1 MKCGNNMAKR
11 LLKRTT
17 EAPAPKKSKEVAE
30 PDVICKGA
38 ESVATPYA
46 PVLGKCIKCKM
57 CPANSAMDSLCLR
70 CHKEAN
76 GYEFDAEKNRF
87 VKIKGRK

>member
-1 MKCGNNMAKR
+1 MAR

-17 EAPAPKKSKEVAE
+17 ETPKPKKTKEVEE
-30 PDVICKGA
+30 PDVVCKGA
-38 ESVATPYA
+38 ESVATSYA
-46 PVLGKCIKCKM
+46 PILGKCTKCKM
-57 CPANSAMDSLCLR
+57 CPANSAVDTLCLR

-76 GYEFDAEKNRF
+76 GFEFDAEKNRF

>member
-1 MKCGNNMAKR
+1 MKRMLSDAKR
-11 LLKRTT
+11 LVKRAS
-17 EAPAPKKSKEVAE
+17 APAPSKTKEASE

-38 ESVATPYA
+38 ESVATTYA
-46 PVLGKCIKCKM
+46 PALGFCTKCKM
-57 CPANSAMDSLCLR
+57 CPANSEGDHLCLR

-76 GYEFDAEKNRF
+76 GFEFDAEKNRF

>member
-1 MKCGNNMAKR
+1 MAKH
-11 LLKRTT
+11 LVKRTSET
-17 EAPAPKKSKEVAE
+17 PVPKKTKEVE
-30 PDVICKGA
+30 VPDVICKGA
-38 ESVATPYA
+38 ESVAAAYA
-46 PVLGKCIKCKM
+46 PMLGPCTKCKM
-57 CPANSAMDSLCLR
+57 CPANSAVDRLCLR